1 MKSVVYNINI
11 LCLGLLFIVLSCS
24 TEQKPEIPE
33 NILPEDKIV
42 PLIVDMHLADA
53 TLIFL
58 QMDNTQKKFR
68 SDIYYEQ
75 IFRKHNIAK
84 SDFDSSIMYYARIPG
99 YYEKIYDEVL
109 AELNRRN
116 GELSRND
123 SLKTEEIL
131 TP

>member
-24 TEQKPEIPE
+24 TEEKPQIPE

-58 QMDNTQKKFR
+58 QLDNTQKKFR
-68 SDIYYEQ
+68 SDIYYRQ
-75 IFRKHNIAK
+75 IFQKHNITKA
-84 SDFDSSIMYYARIPG
+84 DFDSSIMYYARIPG
-99 YYEKIYDEVL
+99 HFEKIYDEVL

-116 GELSRND
+116 GELTRND